1 MPGAHVDGLGTVAIR
16 AIDVDHPRPTSPSQ
30 YEQWGEIAPEAAQL
44 PLERWL
50 IELTVPDG
58 PAVVVGDLSAHPI
71 WYGPSPGSRAL
82 NIGISIVE
90 EYRGRGIGTLA
101 QGLLADELHARGVV
115 RVEASTDVDNTAE
128 QRALE
133 LAGFTFEGIL
143 RSAQARSDG
152 RHDLQVWSHLG
163 SLGGGER

>member
-1 MPGAHVDGLGTVAIR
+1 MTSAHVEGLGWVAIR
-16 AIDVDHPRPTSPSQ
+16 PVDVDHPRPASPSE
-30 YEQWGEIAPEAAQL
+30 YEDWGEIAPEAAGL

-58 PAVVVGDLSAHPI
+58 SAVVVGDLSAHPI

-82 NIGISIVE
+82 NIGISLTE
-90 EYRGRGIGTLA
+90 QYRGRGIGTLA
-101 QGLLADELHARGVV
+101 QGLLAHELHERGVV
-115 RVEASTDVDNTAE
+115 RVEASTDVDNIAE
-128 QRALE
+128 QHALE
-133 LAGFTFEGIL
+133 RAGFTCEGTL

-163 SLGGGER
+163 RPGDGER